1 MKTIK
6 KGKKIK
12 RASDK
17 DAAEQVK
24 LGWKYC
30 PKSEWRERVRDAKKT
45 EKQNLKKVK
54 KKKSWHFFGIKL
66 KLEYGK

>member
-12 RASDK
+12 RVSDK
-17 DAAEQVK
+17 DAVEQVK

-30 PKSEWRERVRDAKKT
+30 QKSEWREKVSDAKKP
-45 EKQNLKKVK
+45 EQQNLKKVK
-54 KKKSWHFFGIKL
+54 KKKS
-66 KLEYGK
+66 

>member
-17 DAAEQVK
+17 EAAEQAK

-30 PKSEWRERVRDAKKT
+30 PKSEWRERVRDAEKP
-45 EKQNLKKVK
+45 EKQNFKKIK
-54 KKKSWHFFGIKL
+54 KKKS
-66 KLEYGK
+66 

>member
-12 RASDK
+12 RVSDK
-17 DAAEQVK
+17 DAVEQVK

-30 PKSEWRERVRDAKKT
+30 PKSEWREKVRDAKKP
-45 EKQNLKKVK
+45 EQQNLKKVK
-54 KKKSWHFFGIKL
+54 KKSLDTFL
-66 KLEYGK
+66 VLTYN

>member
-12 RASDK
+12 RVSDK
-17 DAAEQVK
+17 DAVEQVK

-30 PKSEWRERVRDAKKT
+30 SKSEWREKVRDAKKP
-45 EKQNLKKVK
+45 EQQNLKKVK
-54 KKKSWHFFGIKL
+54 KKKS
-66 KLEYGK
+66 